1 MDTRDYAPRW
11 IARCPRCPIE
21 VDLES
26 LGWTRIGAYSW
37 GKRHRIHCPTCD
49 QKRWMHIVHVDEN
62 GNPDQ
67 SLGKVLMMVFLL
79 QVVIATMVVGILM
92 AAGVIPALW

>member
-1 MDTRDYAPRW
+1 M
-11 IARCPRCPIE
+11 
-21 VDLES
+21 
-26 LGWTRIGAYSW
+26 
-37 GKRHRIHCPTCD
+37 
-49 QKRWMHIVHVDEN
+49 HVDEN

-79 QVVIATMVVGILM
+79 QVVIVTMVVGILM